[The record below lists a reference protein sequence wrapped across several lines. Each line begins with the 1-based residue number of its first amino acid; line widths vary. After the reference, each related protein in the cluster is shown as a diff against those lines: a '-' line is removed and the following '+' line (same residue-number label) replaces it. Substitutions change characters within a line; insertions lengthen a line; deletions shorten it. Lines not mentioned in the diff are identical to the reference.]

1 MKRFIKTL
9 AGKTITFI
17 ACILS
22 VCILAAS
29 IVGIIFYTQ
38 NGMEFYRFSEQDL
51 QENYLVSGPLRGYGY
66 TILWDQLSESPD
78 YWEDFNYRIFDADG
92 KLVVQTEDF
101 TNVDA
106 ETYSLSYG
114 VLKDENGKLTDIF
127 YHSKGD
133 PYDECAE
140 YYKVILSLVEGGSAA
155 IEFHL
160 FSTALHTAYVL
171 RYAIYFIALASLLLA
186 IACFVA
192 LMYASGRRP
201 DTDELVPGL
210 LHKIPYDLLLA
221 ACGAIGIGLCYIGE
235 ELTYRNFGDIWTV
248 ICISVLCVVG
258 LNMVLGLCMSAASRI
273 KQHTFLKNTVIY
285 RFIKLIWKVLRGIW
299 TLLKKLHHFNASLVR
314 GIPLVWKT
322 GLAFCGISLL
332 ELLFIAWADGNQGAT
347 VVMWL
352 IEKAILLP
360 ALLYLA
366 LILRRLQKSGAALAN
381 GDLSYHTDT
390 KGMFWDFKQH
400 GDNLNSIADGM
411 AIAVEERMRSERLKT
426 ELITN
431 VSHDIKTPLTSIIN
445 YATLIGG
452 ESCDNP
458 KITEYSEVLVRQS
471 EKLKRLIEDLVEA
484 SKASTGNL
492 EVFLA
497 PCDAAVFI
505 TQASGEYEEK
515 LQKSELLLVT
525 KQPEKDLR
533 IMADGRRMWRIFD
546 NLMNNICK
554 YAQSGTR
561 VYLTLE
567 EQNGNAVISF
577 KNTSREPLDMSEEE
591 LMERFTRGD
600 SSRNTEGNG
609 LGLSIAKSMA
619 ELQGGSLK
627 LSIDGDLFKA
637 ILTFPLI

>member
-51 QENYLVSGPLRGYGY
+51 QENYLVSGPLHGYGY

-127 YHSKGD
+127 YHSKGG

-140 YYKVILSLVEGGSAA
+140 YYTVILSLVEGSSVAT
-155 IEFHL
+155 EFHL

-221 ACGAIGIGLCYIGE
+221 VCGAIGIGLCYA
-235 ELTYRNFGDIWTV
+235 GDAFTNTNLGDVGTV
-248 ICISVLCVVG
+248 ICLAGLCIVG
-258 LNMVLGLCMSAASRI
+258 LAMVLGLCMSAASRT
-273 KQHTFLKNTVIY
+273 KQHTFLKNTVFY

-515 LQKSELLLVT
+515 LQKSELTLVT
-525 KQPEKDLR
+525 KQPEKELR

-554 YAQSGTR
+554 YAQPGTR

-567 EQNGNAVISF
+567 EQNGCAVISF

-637 ILTFPLI
+637 ILSFPLI